1 MTDDE
6 PTQTDHA
13 VATDGSRTTAP
24 QGAYSRTELA
34 VGVLIAALGIGIAVV
49 LPAVVGL

>member
-1 MTDDE
+1 MTDVE
-6 PTQTDHA
+6 PTETDHA

-24 QGAYSRTELA
+24 QGTYSPTELA
-34 VGVLIAALGIGIAVV
+34 VGVLIAAVGIGIAVV